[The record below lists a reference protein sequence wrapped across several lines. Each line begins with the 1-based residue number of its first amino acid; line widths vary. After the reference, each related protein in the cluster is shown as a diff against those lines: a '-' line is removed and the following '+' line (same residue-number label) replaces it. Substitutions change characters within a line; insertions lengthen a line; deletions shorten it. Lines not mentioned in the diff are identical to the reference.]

1 MAIAHILGYPRI
13 GPRRELKFALERHWR
28 GESNDTDLAATVSR
42 IQDESWRAQR
52 AAGLDWLTAGDFSL
66 YDPMLDMA
74 ADLGVV
80 PRGSSLADYFLH
92 ARGGGETHALEMTKW
107 FDTNY
112 HYLVPTIDSRRPFA
126 PDASRLVGEAR
137 RCSIISTSVKVAMVG
152 PLTFLRLS
160 KMRQKGADRL
170 ALLEPLAE
178 AYAQILAELRRQG
191 VQWVQLDEPSLV
203 QEIDAKWL
211 DAYGRAVKRLRA
223 SSPRLLL
230 TSYFASL
237 EPAPQQVSGWDVDG
251 IHLDLVRAP
260 GQLASWRSILPREW
274 ILSAGV
280 VDGRNVWKNDLSLT
294 IGALAAAHEEWGDR
308 LWVGTSCSL
317 LHVPVSLAGE
327 EGMAPGVKAR
337 LAFAREKLDEVNAIA
352 RALKTGQRAEEAS
365 ADKRTRGVTDAHGAI
380 ATAPALARPP
390 YATRRDA
397 QRRHL
402 KLSALPTTTIGSFP
416 QTGAIREARAALRR
430 GDIDA
435 ARYDEAMRGEIR
447 TAIERQESLGL
458 DVLVHGEAE
467 RNDMVEFFGERLEG
481 FAVTSNGW
489 VQSYGSRCVKPP
501 IIEGDVG
508 RPRPMTVDLTAY
520 AQSLTAQPVKGMLT
534 GPITILKWSFPRGDL
549 PPRDIAMQIAL
560 AIRAEVADLQEA
572 GIRVIQIDEPAL
584 REAMPLKA
592 GEWGGY
598 LEWAVQAFRVAA
610 SSASASTQ
618 VHTHM
623 CYSEFGD
630 ILPAIAAM
638 DADVVTLEASRSEMD
653 VLDAFRDFD
662 YPNEVGPGIYDIH
675 SPRVPDEREIAA
687 LLRKALEVIP
697 PERLWINPDCGL
709 KTRGWE
715 ETRRALANM
724 VAAARTV
731 RTELE
736 SSSVR
741 NRSGPVG

>member
-1 MAIAHILGYPRI
+1 
-13 GPRRELKFALERHWR
+13 
-28 GESNDTDLAATVSR
+28 
-42 IQDESWRAQR
+42 
-52 AAGLDWLTAGDFSL
+52 
-66 YDPMLDMA
+66 
-74 ADLGVV
+74 
-80 PRGSSLADYFLH
+80 
-92 ARGGGETHALEMTKW
+92 
-107 FDTNY
+107 
-112 HYLVPTIDSRRPFA
+112 
-126 PDASRLVGEAR
+126 
-137 RCSIISTSVKVAMVG
+137 
-152 PLTFLRLS
+152 
-160 KMRQKGADRL
+160 
-170 ALLEPLAE
+170 
-178 AYAQILAELRRQG
+178 
-191 VQWVQLDEPSLV
+191 
-203 QEIDAKWL
+203 
-211 DAYGRAVKRLRA
+211 
-223 SSPRLLL
+223 
-230 TSYFASL
+230 
-237 EPAPQQVSGWDVDG
+237 
-251 IHLDLVRAP
+251 
-260 GQLASWRSILPREW
+260 
-274 ILSAGV
+274 
-280 VDGRNVWKNDLSLT
+280 
-294 IGALAAAHEEWGDR
+294 
-308 LWVGTSCSL
+308 
-317 LHVPVSLAGE
+317 
-327 EGMAPGVKAR
+327 
-337 LAFAREKLDEVNAIA
+337 
-352 RALKTGQRAEEAS
+352 
-365 ADKRTRGVTDAHGAI
+365 
-380 ATAPALARPP
+380 
-390 YATRRDA
+390 
-397 QRRHL
+397 
-402 KLSALPTTTIGSFP
+402 
-416 QTGAIREARAALRR
+416 
-430 GDIDA
+430 
-435 ARYDEAMRGEIR
+435 
-447 TAIERQESLGL
+447 
-458 DVLVHGEAE
+458 
-467 RNDMVEFFGERLEG
+467 
-481 FAVTSNGW
+481 
-489 VQSYGSRCVKPP
+489 
-501 IIEGDVG
+501 
-508 RPRPMTVDLTAY
+508 MTVDLTAY